1 MLAKLLKSPILLT
14 FCRDVQPV
22 KNAAQNLYKLFMQ
35 KNGKSCL
42 FGRFFRTLLQFQVE
56 SYILEEIC
64 FLISAYSGDRRF
76 FDALY
81 GVVEADYPTARRR
94 FPLRSI
100 KDDNNAKDDLRS
112 RDIACDVRLF
122 LGCDHLRRRR
132 RRRFRFSF
140 RRQDSQRLYK
150 HGGSAKYKV
159 EDGAIVGKCVPN
171 TPHNTFLVYEKP
183 FGNFILKLDFKVDVP
198 GNSGVQFR
206 SAIRE
211 EGDRVFGYQCEIA
224 PGDQVTCRIY
234 DEGRRGHQKGRIWL
248 DNTADDVLKASIATY
263 KADDWNSIEIQA
275 IGPSIRTWLNGQ
287 PVANFF
293 DYKDFS
299 GIIGL
304 QIHSGGQGTIRW
316 KNIRIKDLGVSE
328 WHSFFVKGDDGW
340 DLDGAYKFVPECWSF
355 TEDGVLIGQHDDT
368 EPRDCIVSNDS
379 YDDFAAKVDYVFKGS
394 VNSALYFRAHEVD
407 TRGSS
412 ADAKTKSPATVKKP
426 RFGTPPVRTSPVAAG
441 SAPTT
446 SSSKR
451 FATRAKTIERN
462 RRRRLRRPRYHL
474 PERLPRRR
482 SRRPED

>member
-1 MLAKLLKSPILLT
+1 MRKTICAVAILLAT
-14 FCRDVQPV
+14 FGCFSVATTY
-22 KNAAQNLYKLFMQ
+22 AADAEEGFVSLFDG
-35 KNGKSCL
+35 KTLNGW
-42 FGRFFRTLLQFQVE
+42 
-56 SYILEEIC
+56 
-64 FLISAYSGDRRF
+64 A
-76 FDALY
+76 
-81 GVVEADYPTARRR
+81 
-94 FPLRSI
+94 
-100 KDDNNAKDDLRS
+100 
-112 RDIACDVRLF
+112 
-122 LGCDHLRRRR
+122 
-132 RRRFRFSF
+132 
-140 RRQDSQRLYK
+140 K

-304 QIHSGGQGTIRW
+304 QIHSGSQGTIRW

-368 EPRDCIVSNDS
+368 EPRDGLIVSNDS
-379 YDDFAAKVDYVFKGS
+379 YDDFAAKVDYVFKGG

-407 TRGSS
+407 TPWLLRGCQNEIAGNGKEAAIWHTAGKNEPGRGWLGSDDEFVETIRNKGENDWNEIAVVACGDHVTTFLNGFRVVDLVDPKIEKEGKVGLQLHGGS
-412 ADAKTKSPATVKKP
+412 NGSMWFKNFQVMPITKEQ
-426 RFGTPPVRTSPVAAG
+426 
-441 SAPTT
+441 
-446 SSSKR
+446 
-451 FATRAKTIERN
+451 RALIER
-462 RRRRLRRPRYHL
+462 
-474 PERLPRRR
+474 
-482 SRRPED
+482 